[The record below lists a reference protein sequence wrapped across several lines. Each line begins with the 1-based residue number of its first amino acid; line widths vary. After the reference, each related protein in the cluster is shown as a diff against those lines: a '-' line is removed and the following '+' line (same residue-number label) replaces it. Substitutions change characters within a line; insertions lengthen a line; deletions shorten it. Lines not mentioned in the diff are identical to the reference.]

1 MFSRFAY
8 NLRGQ
13 LIYFFSFFSTGSL
26 FLVLLALSSSR
37 AEESPSSVTPAIVD
51 VQEGQNVRL
60 DCRFSPDLAKKASTL
75 YWIRTNRNGHDNV
88 AIGNTPFQAKYR

>member
-1 MFSRFAY
+1 MA
-8 NLRGQ
+8 
-13 LIYFFSFFSTGSL
+13 L
-26 FLVLLALSSSR
+26 FGLTSCLADESS
-37 AEESPSSVTPAIVD
+37 AANPAIVD

-60 DCRFSPDLAKKASTL
+60 DCRFSPTLAKKASTL